1 MTTATSDTGTAFR
14 LPAEDL
20 AFIRAVSQRTGIPQS
35 DIFREGGKAYAV
47 KVATS
52 RGVLTEVE
60 RDAERGSLPP
70 PVKKGR
76 KAGS

>member
-35 DIFREGGKAYAV
+35 DIFREGGRPTPSKSQHPAA
-47 KVATS
+47 S
-52 RGVLTEVE
+52 
-60 RDAERGSLPP
+60 
-70 PVKKGR
+70 
-76 KAGS
+76 